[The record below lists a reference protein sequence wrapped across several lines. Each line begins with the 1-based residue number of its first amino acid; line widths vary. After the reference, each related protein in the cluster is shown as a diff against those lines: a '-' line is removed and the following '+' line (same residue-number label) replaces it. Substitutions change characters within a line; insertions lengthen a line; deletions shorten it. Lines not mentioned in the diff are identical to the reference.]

1 MLELKNI
8 SKSYNNYIILNNI
21 SISVRKKEIIAIT
34 GPSGSGKSTLLNIM
48 GLLERPDTGHILYN
62 GILINHKSHQ
72 SSLLMRH
79 TISYLF
85 QNFALVDSMTVYD
98 NLLIGLKYTQYN
110 KKEKKKLIEESL
122 LKVGLQNMSNR
133 KIYTLSGG
141 EQQRTALARI
151 LLKESQIILCD
162 EPTVSLYP
170 INSQMILQLL
180 FQCRQQGKT
189 IVIVTHDP
197 KIASQCD
204 RIINIHK

>member
-21 SISVRKKEIIAIT
+21 NISVRKKEIIAIT

-48 GLLERPDTGHILYN
+48 GLLERPDTGHILYK

-162 EPTVSLYP
+162 EPTGSLDP

>member
-1 MLELKNI
+1 
-8 SKSYNNYIILNNI
+8 
-21 SISVRKKEIIAIT
+21 
-34 GPSGSGKSTLLNIM
+34 
-48 GLLERPDTGHILYN
+48 
-62 GILINHKSHQ
+62 
-72 SSLLMRH
+72 
-79 TISYLF
+79 
-85 QNFALVDSMTVYD
+85 MTVYD

-141 EQQRTALARI
+141 EQQRTALART

-162 EPTVSLYP
+162 EPTGSLDS

>member
-98 NLLIGLKYTQYN
+98 KLLIGLKYTQYN
-110 KKEKKKLIEESL
+110 KKERKKLIEESL

-162 EPTVSLYP
+162 EPTGSLDS

>member
-141 EQQRTALARI
+141 EQQRTALART

-162 EPTVSLYP
+162 EPTGSLDS

>member
-1 MLELKNI
+1 MLKLKNI

-162 EPTVSLYP
+162 EPTGSLDP

>member
-21 SISVRKKEIIAIT
+21 NISVRKKEIIAIT

-162 EPTVSLYP
+162 EPTGSLDP
-170 INSQMILQLL
+170 INSQMILKLL

>member
-162 EPTVSLYP
+162 EPTGSLDS